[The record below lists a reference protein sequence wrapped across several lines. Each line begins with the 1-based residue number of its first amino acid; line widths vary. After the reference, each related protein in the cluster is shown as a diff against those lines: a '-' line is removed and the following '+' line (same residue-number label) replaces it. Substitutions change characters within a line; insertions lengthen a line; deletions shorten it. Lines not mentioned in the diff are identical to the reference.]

1 MKTKN
6 LVLSLIFPVICFL
19 CGGILLF
26 LSFLGEPSVLRVI
39 FGSLCAAAGVFP
51 LLSVIFGKTDISPIV
66 KWQGLFT
73 AAAAVVIT
81 AGFVICTLIPPYTPW
96 AGIFV
101 VLAIPIGFLT
111 AAGIT
116 YGKIFSADDKRVSKW
131 FTAFLSTPIL
141 YFLMIFMWLY
151 IELSTVKLINIPG

>member
-1 MKTKN
+1 M
-6 LVLSLIFPVICFL
+6 
-19 CGGILLF
+19 
-26 LSFLGEPSVLRVI
+26 
-39 FGSLCAAAGVFP
+39 
-51 LLSVIFGKTDISPIV
+51 
-66 KWQGLFT
+66 
-73 AAAAVVIT
+73 
-81 AGFVICTLIPPYTPW
+81 
-96 AGIFV
+96 
-101 VLAIPIGFLT
+101 AIPIGFLT